1 MPIETNRWASKPLK
15 TSAIEFLS
23 AIRTQFPV
31 SLIATPRA
39 ELKCRPVGEWKQ
51 VDSHP
56 DFADFDQV
64 PLTDGQGQRIE
75 AVFERGQGRLALRE
89 DMFIAADAPL
99 LSFLESADQQ
109 RFRFLVMDSTVSG
122 MVTISDI
129 QKLPVYS
136 VLFSLLIAVE
146 MSLMEWIR
154 KRCGKDQDAWLAR
167 LEDNQQRDI
176 ERHWKQAQEK
186 NLNID
191 RLNCASFHHEIV
203 AAEGFGLFT
212 GHADQQERLENLKA
226 LRNMVYHAAEF
237 APNAEEALKIP
248 ARVRDAHTVAAWLQE
263 QIENQST

>member
-1 MPIETNRWASKPLK
+1 
-15 TSAIEFLS
+15 
-23 AIRTQFPV
+23 
-31 SLIATPRA
+31 
-39 ELKCRPVGEWKQ
+39 
-51 VDSHP
+51 
-56 DFADFDQV
+56 
-64 PLTDGQGQRIE
+64 LTDTRSQWIE
-75 AVFERGQGRLALRE
+75 AVFERGNGRLALRE

-109 RFRFLVMDSTVSG
+109 RFRFLLLDSTVSG

-154 KRCGKDQDAWLAR
+154 RRCGQDQDAWLAELR
-167 LEDNQQRDI
+167 VKQREKIEDY
-176 ERHWKQAQEK
+176 WKQAREK

-191 RLNCASFHHEIV
+191 RLNCASLHHEIV
-203 AAEGFGLFT
+203 AAEGLGLFK
-212 GHADQQERLENLKA
+212 GHAAQQRRLQDLKA
-226 LRNMVYHAAEF
+226 LRDMVYHAAEF

-263 QIENQST
+263 QIALLPT

>member
-1 MPIETNRWASKPLK
+1 
-15 TSAIEFLS
+15 
-23 AIRTQFPV
+23 V

-39 ELKCRPVGEWKQ
+39 ELKCRPFGEWE
-51 VDSHP
+51 DLGAHP

-64 PLTDGQGQRIE
+64 PLTDDQGQRIE
-75 AVFERGQGRLALRE
+75 AVFVREQGRLALRE

-109 RFRFLVMDSTVSG
+109 RFRFLLMDSTVSG

-154 KRCGKDQDAWLAR
+154 KRCGKDQDAWLAKLKEKQR
-167 LEDNQQRDI
+167 KNVEDY
-176 ERHWKQAQEK
+176 WKQAQEK

-191 RLNCASFHHEIV
+191 RLNCASLHHEIV

-212 GHADQQERLENLKA
+212 GHAAQQKRLQDLKA

-237 APNAEEALKIP
+237 APNAEEAIKIP
-248 ARVRDAHTVAAWLQE
+248 ARVRDAHTVVAWLQE
-263 QIENQST
+263 QIEKQST